1 MAFHTIGM
9 TIIAFGRISVAET
22 AGKSKRDIGLEY
34 VLESLI
40 EIFHKTSEAVIDIG
54 DWGLGIWY
62 LGLRIADCGLVESL
76 CSINYNGK
84 NSLNLKLCLT

>member
-1 MAFHTIGM
+1 MVFHTIGM

-54 DWGLGIWY
+54 DWGLGIWDC
-62 LGLRIADCGLVESL
+62 GLRIVDWWNRYAL
-76 CSINYNGK
+76 SIIMERIP
-84 NSLNLKLCLT
+84 

>member
-1 MAFHTIGM
+1 VAFHTIGM

-40 EIFHKTSEAVIDIG
+40 EIFHKTSEAVIGIG
-54 DWGLGIWY
+54 NLRFRIADF
-62 LGLRIADCGLVESL
+62 GLRIGGIAMLYQL
-76 CSINYNGK
+76 
-84 NSLNLKLCLT
+84 